1 MEEKFIKHGNSARV
15 DPKNPQQIN
24 GKYYTSIITDNKT
37 LPDGSVVNVL
47 EDNAE
52 TARKE
57 VDSIRLS

>member
-1 MEEKFIKHGNSARV
+1 MEKRPIKHGNSARV
-15 DPKNPQQIN
+15 DPDKPEQIN
-24 GKYYTSIITDNKT
+24 GKYYTSIITCNKT